1 MKKRLILGG
10 LGLMAI
16 LVGLATF
23 AANTAQWVN
32 VHARVEKEI
41 EVACVVN
48 VALPGQPPVY
58 QVDPDGCDFG
68 VTFPQ
73 NIHEKVVEVAL
84 SNSFYNQDVKSDVL
98 YWVLWECKQYD
109 PERDEDGNTIPD
121 CRVDAPTPH
130 TIVYDPIEGKW
141 VHGDQELD
149 GPIRDYI
156 TVSPSDPT
164 CLSTYNGPTVLPKHI
179 EGIGNGV
186 IDRDVQPKCFYHLAF
201 TPPACEGHF
210 NPYTDPAPAPRTIP
224 CHEIVDEDGT
234 NPDIS
239 DDPQDWDRFAELGDE
254 FKIQVYA
261 FSFDI
266 PLP

>member
-1 MKKRLILGG
+1 
-10 LGLMAI
+10 MAI

-41 EVACVVN
+41 EVACVVVDREDRDGDTLTN
-48 VALPGQPPVY
+48 DY
-58 QVDPDGCDFG
+58 IVDPDGCEFG

-98 YWVLWECKQYD
+98 YWVLWECKQYSD
-109 PERDEDGNTIPD
+109 GRDVDANTVPD

-130 TIVYDPIEGKW
+130 GVVFDPVEGKW
-141 VHGDQELD
+141 VHEDEELD
-149 GPIRDYI
+149 GMIRDYI
-156 TVSPSDPT
+156 ILSASAAS
-164 CLSTYNGPTVLPKHI
+164 CLSTYTGPDFDVKHI

-186 IDRDVQPKCFYHLAF
+186 IDRDVQTKCFYHLAF

-210 NPYTDPAPAPRTIP
+210 NPQTDPAPAPETVP
-224 CHEIVDEDGT
+224 CHEIT
-234 NPDIS
+234 TS
-239 DDPQDWDRFAELGDE
+239 LDPQDWDRFAELGDD
-254 FKIQVYA
+254 FKIQVYD
-261 FSFDI
+261 FSFD
-266 PLP
+266 

>member
-41 EVACVVN
+41 EVACVRLDRATGIYV
-48 VALPGQPPVY
+48 
-58 QVDPDGCDFG
+58 VDPERCDYG

-109 PERDEDGNTIPD
+109 TPRDVNRDGIPD
-121 CRVDAPTPH
+121 CRVDAPLPH
-130 TIVYDPIEGKW
+130 RIVYDPIEGKW

-149 GPIRDYI
+149 GP
-156 TVSPSDPT
+156 
-164 CLSTYNGPTVLPKHI
+164 
-179 EGIGNGV
+179 
-186 IDRDVQPKCFYHLAF
+186 DR
-201 TPPACEGHF
+201 
-210 NPYTDPAPAPRTIP
+210 R
-224 CHEIVDEDGT
+224 
-234 NPDIS
+234 
-239 DDPQDWDRFAELGDE
+239 
-254 FKIQVYA
+254 
-261 FSFDI
+261 
-266 PLP
+266 